1 MAEPLVT
8 TYNVTLIIKEKR
20 RTLLLSFT
28 VAVVVFF
35 YLFIF
40 FQREGKNVL
49 VFYDFFLL
57 FKVVCLRQLC
67 YWSALPVLS
76 KCFQISA
83 RLLPQLLHKIN
94 ATNLPV
100 GEMTHHDANFAS
112 CRQFR
117 VFFCCFFFFLI
128 ACVSFF
134 VFFFFLH
141 TNATSLGH
149 QH

>member
-1 MAEPLVT
+1 MAESLVT

-35 YLFIF
+35 

-49 VFYDFFLL
+49 VFYYFFLL
-57 FKVVCLRQLC
+57 FRVVCPRQLS
-67 YWSALPVLS
+67 YWTAVPVLS

-83 RLLPQLLHKIN
+83 RLLPQFLHKIN

-100 GEMTHHDANFAS
+100 GEMTHHNANFAR

-117 VFFCCFFFFLI
+117 VFFFFFFLI

-134 VFFFFLH
+134 VFFF
-141 TNATSLGH
+141 SLFILT
-149 QH
+149 